1 MDRTL
6 LRNFG
11 VAAHIDAGKTTT
23 SERMLFLTG
32 VEHRVGGVDEGTTV
46 LDWMSEE
53 RERGITITSAA
64 TTIPWKGHSLNLVD
78 TPGHVDFTIEVERCM
93 RVLDGAVLVLD
104 GVAGVQA
111 QSETVWK
118 QIERHSVPCVA
129 FVNKMDK
136 PGADFMHV
144 IETVRDRLGAPAVP
158 LQVPLYDDETPVGVV
173 DILTREGW
181 RFPEGARE
189 MEAAEVPEST
199 MEDVEVLRAELVD
212 KLAEEDEVLLELV
225 CEGKEPELDDLKKA
239 LRARVIERSLLPVF
253 CGAAAR
259 GMGVQ
264 PVLDAVVDYLP
275 SPLDMPPVEAERL
288 KSEEQVELTSDPDG
302 PLAALSFKLHAGP
315 HGDLCFLRIYSGT
328 LTAGTAVLNSRTGKR
343 ERINRMVRIH
353 ADGGEDVK
361 EVLAG
366 DIIAVVGPKA
376 TGTGDTLCS
385 EGWGL
390 VLESVEF
397 PDPVITRV
405 VEPASANDRDKLRSG
420 LERLAHEDPSL
431 RVVEEEDSGQW
442 SVSGMGEL
450 HLEIIEHRLRDE
462 FKVDARVGKPRVAY
476 REAITKTQRGEGS
489 VDRTIGGKDVY
500 AKVEVEVSPVAPGGE
515 GVSFEA
521 ECALG
526 EKWRTGL
533 ESALLQEAG
542 VGPRFGYP
550 LDGVSVRVLSTECR
564 DGAESEAGYGLAGIS
579 ALREALG
586 RAGVVIQEPL
596 MRFSIEAPGEFSSG
610 VIADLNTRAAEIDG
624 VVAEGEMTQIG
635 GCVPL
640 SAMFGY
646 STAVRS
652 LSQGRADFSMEPA
665 GYRAMDE
672 RELEVR
678 GLIWS

>member
-1 MDRTL
+1 MDRSL

-23 SERMLFLTG
+23 SERMLYLAG

-64 TTIPWKGHSLNLVD
+64 TTIPWKEHSLNLVD

-93 RVLDGAVLVLD
+93 RVLDGAILVLD
-104 GVAGVQA
+104 GVVGVQA
-111 QSETVWK
+111 QSETVWR

-136 PGADFMHV
+136 PGADFAYV
-144 IETVRDRLGAPAVP
+144 VETIRDRLRAPAVP
-158 LQVPLYDDETPVGVV
+158 LQVPLYEDETPVGVV

-181 RFPEGARE
+181 RFPENARE

-199 MEDVEVLRAELVD
+199 MEDVEVLRSELVD
-212 KLAEEDEVLLELV
+212 KLAEEDEALLEMV
-225 CEGKEPELDDLKKA
+225 CEGKEPELDEIKRA
-239 LRARVIERSLLPVF
+239 LRARVIERSLLPVL

-259 GMGVQ
+259 GIGVQ
-264 PVLDAVVDYLP
+264 PVLNAVIDYLP
-275 SPLDMPPVEAERL
+275 SPLDMPPVEAQRL
-288 KSEEQVELTSDPDG
+288 KTGEQVELTSDPEG

-315 HGDLCFLRIYSGT
+315 HGDLCFLRLYSGT
-328 LTAGTAVLNSRTGKR
+328 LAAGTAVFNSRTGKR

-361 EVLAG
+361 EVVAG
-366 DIIAVVGPKA
+366 DIVAAVGPKG

-385 EGWGL
+385 EGWGV

-397 PDPVITRV
+397 PEPVITRV
-405 VEPASANDRDKLRSG
+405 VEPVSANDRDKLRAG

-431 RVVEEEDSGQW
+431 QVVEEEDSGQW

-450 HLEIIEHRLRDE
+450 HLEVVEHRLRDE
-462 FKVDARVGKPRVAY
+462 FHVDARVGKPRVAY
-476 REAITKTQRGEGS
+476 REAITKTQRGTGN

-500 AKVEVEVSPVAPGGE
+500 ARITVEASPAQAGGE
-515 GVSFEA
+515 VITFDPG
-521 ECALG
+521 CDLG
-526 EKWRTGL
+526 EKWRAGL

-542 VGPRFGYP
+542 VGPRFGFP
-550 LDGVSVRVLSTECR
+550 LDGVAVRVLDVESRETS
-564 DGAESEAGYGLAGIS
+564 ESEAGYGLAGIS
-579 ALREALG
+579 ALREALSG
-586 RAGVVIQEPL
+586 ADVVVQEPL
-596 MRFSIEAPGEFSSG
+596 MRFSIEVPGEFSSG
-610 VIADLNTRAAEIDG
+610 VIADLNTRLAEIDA

-665 GYRAMDE
+665 GYRAMEE
-672 RELEVR
+672 RELEAR

>member
-1 MDRTL
+1 MDLAL

-23 SERMLFLTG
+23 SERMLFLSG
-32 VEHRVGGVDEGTTV
+32 VEHRPGGVDEGTTV

-64 TTIPWKGHSLNLVD
+64 TTIPWRGHSLNLVD
-78 TPGHVDFTIEVERCM
+78 TPGHVDFTVEVERCM

-136 PGADFMHV
+136 PGADFANAV
-144 IETVRDRLGAPAVP
+144 ETIKERLGAAAVP
-158 LQVPLYDDETPVGVV
+158 LQVPLQEGEVVVGVV
-173 DILTREGW
+173 DLLTRKGW

-189 MEAAEVPEST
+189 MVAALVPEST
-199 MEDVEVLRAELVD
+199 MEDVEVLRSELLD
-212 KLAEEDEVLLELV
+212 SLAEEDEALLEIV
-225 CEGKEPELDDLKKA
+225 CDGGEPALEDLKRA

-253 CGAAAR
+253 LGAAAR
-259 GMGVQ
+259 GIGVQ

-288 KSEEQVELTSDPDG
+288 KSGERVELACDPGG
-302 PLAALSFKLHAGP
+302 PLAALCFKLHAGP
-315 HGDLCFLRIYSGT
+315 HGDLCFVRVYSGK
-328 LTAGTAVLNSRTGKR
+328 LNAGTAVLNARTGKR

-361 EVLAG
+361 EAVAG
-366 DIIAVVGPKA
+366 DIVATVGPKS

-385 EGWGL
+385 EGWGV

-405 VEPASANDRDKLRSG
+405 VEPASADDRDKLRTG

-431 RVVEEEDSGQW
+431 QVVEEEASGQW
-442 SVSGMGEL
+442 MVSGMGEL
-450 HLEIIEHRLRDE
+450 HLEVIEHRLRDE
-462 FKVDARVGKPRVAY
+462 FRVNARVGQPRVAY
-476 REAITKTQRGEGS
+476 REAVTKSHNGEAS

-500 AKVEVEVSPVAPGGE
+500 ARVALAVEPVAAGEE
-515 GVSFEA
+515 GVSFDGACSLEERRQAALAEA
-521 ECALG
+521 LRG
-526 EKWRTGL
+526 
-533 ESALLQEAG
+533 EAG
-542 VGPRFGYP
+542 VGPRFGFP
-550 LDGVSVRVLSTECR
+550 LDGVRVLVQSAVSR
-564 DGAESEAGYGLAGIS
+564 DGCESDAAYALAAVA
-579 ALREALG
+579 ALREALKG
-586 RAGVVIQEPL
+586 AGVVVQEPL
-596 MRFSIEAPGEFSSG
+596 MRFRIEAPSEFSSG
-610 VIADLNTRAAEIDG
+610 VIADLNTRAAEIDA
-624 VVAEGEMTQIG
+624 VVAHGERTHVE

-646 STAVRS
+646 ATAVRS

-665 GYRAMDE
+665 GYRAVGE
-672 RELEVR
+672 GELEVR
-678 GLIWS
+678 GLVWS

>member
-1 MDRTL
+1 MDRSL

-23 SERMLFLTG
+23 SERMLYLTG

-78 TPGHVDFTIEVERCM
+78 TPGHVDFTVEVERCM

-136 PGADFMHV
+136 PGADFMNA

-158 LQVPLYDDETPVGVV
+158 LQVPLYEDETPVGVV

-181 RFPEGARE
+181 RFPDNARE

-212 KLAEEDEVLLELV
+212 KLAEEDEALLELV
-225 CEGKEPELDDLKKA
+225 CEGKEPELDDIKKA
-239 LRARVIERSLLPVF
+239 LRARVIERSLLPVL

-288 KSEEQVELTSDPDG
+288 KSDEKVELESDPEG

-328 LTAGTAVLNSRTGKR
+328 LAAGTAVLNTRTGKR

-361 EVLAG
+361 EVVAG

-385 EGWGL
+385 EGWGV
-390 VLESVEF
+390 VLETVEF

-405 VEPASANDRDKLRSG
+405 VEPSSANDRDKLRQG

-476 REAITKTQRGEGS
+476 REAITQTSKGEAS
-489 VDRTIGGKDVY
+489 VDRVIGGKDVY
-500 AKVEVEVSPVAPGGE
+500 AKVAVEVSPAGLAGE
-515 GVSFEA
+515 GVQFDPGCS
-521 ECALG
+521 LG
-526 EKWRTGL
+526 EKWRHGL
-533 ESALLQEAG
+533 ENALLQEAG
-542 VGPRFGYP
+542 VGPRFGFP
-550 LDGVSVRVLSTECR
+550 MDGVSVRVLSTECR
-564 DGAESEAGYGLAGIS
+564 DGNESEAGYGLAGIS

-586 RAGVVIQEPL
+586 GAGVAVQEPL
-596 MRFSIEAPGEFSSG
+596 MHFTIEVPGEFSSG
-610 VIADLNTRAAEIDG
+610 VIADLNTRSAEINE

-635 GCVPL
+635 GLVPL

-665 GYRAMDE
+665 GYRGLEE
-672 RELEVR
+672 RELEAR
-678 GLIWS
+678 GLVWS